1 MLSVQCFIHNSS
13 EWKSNSYVVHDNFR
27 NCIIIDPSDYE
38 EIIRFINE
46 SELSLKGIFLTHG
59 HFDHIKG
66 LGKIM
71 EEFNSCLFI
80 NKNDCNLLN
89 DTFLNCSLF
98 LNEHVVIKCNNKKII
113 YLSNNE
119 EIFCLN
125 EKMIC
130 YSTPGHTL
138 GSMCFL
144 FKESKLLFTGDTL
157 FKGTIGRVDLPSS
170 DENSMKK
177 SIELIKN
184 IDGDYKIY
192 PGHGQ
197 FTTLKIE
204 KGNNPYLIERK

>member
-1 MLSVQCFIHNSS
+1 MLSIQCFVHNSS
-13 EWKSNSYVVHDNFR
+13 EWKSNSYVVYDNFR

-38 EIIRFINE
+38 EIALFINKN
-46 SELSLKGIFLTHG
+46 ELSLKGIFLTHG

-66 LGKIM
+66 LEKIM

-80 NKNDCNLLN
+80 NKNDYSLLN

-204 KGNNPYLIERK
+204 KGNNPYLMERK